1 MRIQLNSVKL
11 DIQLAKYVCVYIY
24 IYEMILATFIL
35 ENCFFIKM
43 LFMFMCNKFI
53 ILLVV
58 LTSDIVILINI
69 AYINKSSLESLI
81 IFRV

>member
-1 MRIQLNSVKL
+1 MC
-11 DIQLAKYVCVYIY
+11 VCIY

-35 ENCFFIKM
+35 ENRFFIKM

-58 LTSDIVILINI
+58 LPSDIVILINI